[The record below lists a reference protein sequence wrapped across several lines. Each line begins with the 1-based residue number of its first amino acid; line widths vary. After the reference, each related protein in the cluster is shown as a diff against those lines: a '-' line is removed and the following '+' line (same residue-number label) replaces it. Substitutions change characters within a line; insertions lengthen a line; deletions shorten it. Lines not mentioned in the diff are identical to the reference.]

1 MKALMSD
8 RIKKILADPEKRK
21 ELLDGLNHLHD
32 SKKEKANIK
41 IGESKYELKSINAW
55 EEKNKSK

>member
-21 ELLDGLNHLHD
+21 ELLEGLNILHN

-41 IGESKYELKSINAW
+41 IGECRYELKSMSAW
-55 EEKNKSK
+55 DDKNKIK